1 MAGTMLNAQIFRAQ
15 KSAMPSLA
23 EGNAILLR
31 DFKVRS
37 FDHAIVLVSVQS
49 SSWAVFDGSGPDA
62 QVNGPPVEYD
72 AEERAYASGLRRW
85 YQEVGSAMVADN
97 QLQASIGR
105 DSMEPS
111 DSGSSKLS
119 WRDDD
124 RRGSARSRR
133 SSTRRRKSHRRLTI
147 HELRDGTR
155 YTEVGSP
162 NHSSIHELRDGTV
175 YANV

>member
-1 MAGTMLNAQIFRAQ
+1 MAGTMLNAQIFRAH
-15 KSAMPSLA
+15 KSAMPSLV
-23 EGNAILLR
+23 EGSAILLR
-31 DFKVRS
+31 NFKVRS
-37 FDHAIVLVSVQS
+37 FDHAIMLVSVES
-49 SSWAVFDGSGPDA
+49 SAWAVFDGSGPDA
-62 QVNGPPVEYD
+62 QVNGPPVEYGT
-72 AEERAYASGLRRW
+72 EERAYASALRLW

-111 DSGSSKLS
+111 DLSSPSLS
-119 WRDDD
+119 WRDD
-124 RRGSARSRR
+124 RRGSARSR
-133 SSTRRRKSHRRLTI
+133 STRRRKSHRRLTI

-175 YANV
+175 YANI